1 MIELKRLKLINW
13 HNFENVTFDCARL
26 TYMIGVNAVGKTT
39 ILDAIR
45 YCLTTNRNFNALG
58 NKKSGRTLQGS
69 VHAKQRG
76 ENAYRRPG
84 RTVAYIGAEF
94 WDTVKRTNFVIAVR
108 VESEGPMQELHPGD
122 QTWYIS
128 EDGITLEKLPF
139 LDPRTGAPSAKED
152 FKPAVGRL
160 SYTRSPSEARDRICR
175 ALGIGRASSPLG
187 KKFNEVFQMGT
198 SMDEIPNFRE
208 FLYQY
213 ILPQPEL
220 DLEALQGDRVELENL
235 HAVLAEAQTRAAA
248 LEQIVAYGREAA
260 AKETDALVNRGAALL
275 ARAEADAG
283 EDASWQSHLDAGRRQ
298 LADLNAKYE
307 AAKNAE
313 AEARRAYLA
322 AHGAAGDSGAG
333 RALDALTEELAR
345 KKSALDAAAR
355 TRNGLETTADTITGL
370 LTQLNRSGFAVE
382 KELWPQRLTA
392 EHLPALTE
400 ALACIEKPL
409 EEQYFAARQ
418 AARTRNGLETTAD
431 TITGLLTQL
440 NRSGFAVEKELWPQ
454 RLTAEHL
461 PALTEAL
468 ACIEKPLEEQYFAAR
483 QASADLAK
491 EQEALRAELNAVS
504 GGKWVYPHG
513 DAATKVRDA
522 VNAELKSR
530 GMTADAKIFCEL
542 LTVADESWQDCV
554 EACLGDRRFDILVP
568 PAHYA
573 AAKSAFVALGDRVGP
588 ISLLDTPGIRKA
600 DRHAETAPADSLA
613 AQVTSEN
620 PLAAQYADTIL
631 RRIVCCDTPD
641 TLEHFPD
648 SATRDLLRHHPFRL
662 ERLRRPQR
670 YIGLD
675 ARRERADALEAQLAA
690 QADRCR
696 EAAQTEKTLKSA
708 YDQYQNV
715 LRGHAL
721 EQLAELW
728 ASRAALDAARADYA
742 AQEQK
747 LADCRENPMLQQLYR
762 EEEARE
768 AAWETARK
776 AVEQVG
782 GDIRVCEKQIASC
795 EAEQS
800 KAVETAAQ
808 SREAAEAFFAQH
820 PLLEPL
826 AQERKK
832 GLMTGG
838 RTARAAAQTAEK
850 AQTRLDDALR
860 VYLTSTLEPAQ
871 RDYNEHY
878 VCDYPLGLAGVEQY
892 RAQHDSLVRIDLE
905 RYAARLEQAQRDCKD
920 RFRKDILFRMKD
932 DIFNARRQFRELN
945 KVMEQLTYGE
955 EVYRFELEPSRDPQ
969 LAAFYQVIVD
979 KGNQQMTDGD
989 SLDNLAATADPV
1001 YERQVDA
1008 LMEKIMAD
1016 VDENTRARQ
1025 EGRTTSGAT
1034 LSDYVDYRTY
1044 LDYDIKV
1051 TNTVSGQQ
1059 AYLSRVSRD
1068 SSGGENQA
1076 PFYVAICASLLQ
1088 IYQKSE
1094 NSIRLVLLDEAF
1106 SKMTSD
1112 RIRPMME
1119 LFRRLQLQVLLISTV
1134 EKSTAIQPY
1143 CDITYSIVRHGDAN
1157 AIAPFY
1163 RAGTLADAPEKE
1175 TEYE

>member
-94 WDTVKRTNFVIAVR
+94 WDSVKRTNFVIAVR

-139 LDPRTGAPSAKED
+139 IDPRTGAPSTKED

-175 ALGIGRASSPLG
+175 ALGIGRAASPLG

-220 DLEALQGDRVELENL
+220 DLDALQGDRVELENL

-248 LEQIVAYGREAA
+248 LEQIVEYGREAS

-283 EDASWQSHLDAGRRQ
+283 EHEVWQGHLDAGRRQ
-298 LADLNAKYE
+298 MAELNAAYE
-307 AAKNAE
+307 TAKNAE
-313 AEARRAYLA
+313 AEARRSYLA
-322 AHGAAGDSGAG
+322 AHGAASASGEG
-333 RALDALTEELAR
+333 RALDAMTEELAR
-345 KKSALDAAAR
+345 KKSALDAASR
-355 TRNGLETTADTITGL
+355 KVSGLEQTADTVTNL
-370 LTQLNRSGFAVE
+370 LTVLNRSGFAVE
-382 KELWPQRLTA
+382 KALWPVSLTEDRLPDLTA
-392 EHLPALTE
+392 ALDK
-400 ALACIEKPL
+400 LEKPL

-418 AARTRNGLETTAD
+418 SA
-431 TITGLLTQL
+431 
-440 NRSGFAVEKELWPQ
+440 
-454 RLTAEHL
+454 
-461 PALTEAL
+461 
-468 ACIEKPLEEQYFAAR
+468 
-483 QASADLAK
+483 ADLARG
-491 EQEALRAELNAVS
+491 QEEKRAELDAVS

-530 GMTADAKIFCEL
+530 GMTPDAKIFCEL
-542 LTVADESWQDCV
+542 LSVADESWQDCV

-568 PAHYA
+568 PNHYA
-573 AAKSAFVALGDRVGP
+573 AAKSAFVALGERVGP
-588 ISLLDTPGIRKA
+588 ISLLDTPGIRSANRRA
-600 DRHAETAPADSLA
+600 DTPPADSLA
-613 AQVTSEN
+613 AQVESEN

-641 TLEHFPD
+641 TLENYPD

-662 ERLRRPQR
+662 ERLRKPQR

-675 ARRERADALEAQLAA
+675 ARRARAGVLEEELAA
-690 QADRCR
+690 LGERRR
-696 EAAQTEKTLKSA
+696 EAAQTEKQLKAA

-715 LRGHAL
+715 LRTHGL
-721 EQLAELW
+721 EQLAGLW
-728 ASRAALDAARADYA
+728 ASRAALDAAKADYT

-747 LADCRENPMLQQLYR
+747 LADCRENPLLQELYK

-768 AAWETARK
+768 AAWEAARK

-782 GDIRVCEKQIASC
+782 GDIRVCEKQLASC
-795 EAEQS
+795 EAEQT
-800 KAVETAAQ
+800 KAVETARQ
-808 SREAAEAFFAQH
+808 SAAAAEAFFGKY

-850 AQTRLDDALR
+850 AQTKLDDALQS
-860 VYLTSTLEPAQ
+860 YLSTTLEPAQ
-871 RDYNEHY
+871 KEYNERY

-892 RAQHDSLVRIDLE
+892 RAQHESLVRIDLE

-979 KGNQQMTDGD
+979 KGNQQMTDTD

-1001 YERQVDA
+1001 YERQVDE

-1025 EGRTTSGAT
+1025 EGRAT

-1163 RAGTLADAPEKE
+1163 RLTAPQDAPEKE
-1175 TEYE
+1175 TEDE

>member
-333 RALDALTEELAR
+333 RALDVLTEELAR
-345 KKSALDAAAR
+345 KKSALDATAR
-355 TRNGLETTADTITGL
+355 TRNSLEATADTITGL

-400 ALACIEKPL
+400 ALA
-409 EEQYFAARQ
+409 R
-418 AARTRNGLETTAD
+418 
-431 TITGLLTQL
+431 
-440 NRSGFAVEKELWPQ
+440 
-454 RLTAEHL
+454 
-461 PALTEAL
+461 
-468 ACIEKPLEEQYFAAR
+468 IEKPLEEQYFAAR

-491 EQEALRAELNAVS
+491 EQEGLRAELNAVS

-513 DAATKVRDA
+513 DAATRVRDA

-530 GMTADAKIFCEL
+530 GMQPDAKIFCEL
-542 LTVADESWQDCV
+542 LNVEDESWQDCV

-568 PAHYA
+568 PAHYE
-573 AAKSAFVALGDRVGP
+573 AAKSAFVALKDKVGP

-600 DRHAETAPADSLA
+600 NRRADKYGPDSLA
-613 AQVTSEN
+613 AQVSSEN
-620 PLAAQYADTIL
+620 PLAAQYAQTIL
-631 RRIVCCDTPD
+631 GRIVCCDTPD
-641 TLEHFPD
+641 TLEQHPD

-662 ERLRRPQR
+662 ERLRTPQR

-675 ARRERADALEAQLAA
+675 ARRARAGALAAELEALGESARA
-690 QADRCR
+690 
-696 EAAQTEKTLKSA
+696 AAQTEQNLKAA
-708 YDQYQNV
+708 YNQYQTL
-715 LRGHAL
+715 LRGTAL
-721 EQLAELW
+721 DELAALW
-728 ASRAALDAARADYA
+728 DARAALTA
-742 AQEQK
+742 AQNAVTEQEAK
-747 LADCRENPMLQQLYR
+747 LTECRENPLLQQLYK

-768 AAWETARK
+768 AAWEIARA
-776 AVEQVG
+776 AVEQAG
-782 GDIRVCEKQIASC
+782 GDIRVCQKQIASC
-795 EAEQS
+795 EAEQK
-800 KAVETAAQ
+800 KAGETAQQ
-808 SREAAEAFFAQH
+808 SADAARSFFAAH
-820 PLLEPL
+820 PLVEPL
-826 AQERKK
+826 A
-832 GLMTGG
+832 
-838 RTARAAAQTAEK
+838 RTRMLALAPADKPRAAAQAAEK
-850 AQTRLDDALR
+850 AQAKLDDALA
-860 VYLTSTLEPAQ
+860 VYLTGTLEPAQ
-871 RDYNEHY
+871 KAYNEHY
-878 VCDYPLGLAGVEQY
+878 VCDYPLGLAGLDQY
-892 RAQHDSLVRIDLE
+892 RAQHESLVRIDLE

-979 KGNQQMTDGD
+979 KGNQQMTEGD
-989 SLDNLAATADPV
+989 SLDNLAATADPA
-1001 YERQVDA
+1001 YERQVDE

-1025 EGRTTSGAT
+1025 EGRTGGVT

-1051 TNTVSGQQ
+1051 TNRVTGQQ

-1088 IYQKSE
+1088 IYEKSE

-1143 CDITYSIVRHGDAN
+1143 CDITYSIVRHGDTN
-1157 AIAPFY
+1157 AIAPFV
-1163 RAGTLADAPEKE
+1163 RLAAE
-1175 TEYE
+1175 

>member
-94 WDTVKRTNFVIAVR
+94 WDSVKRTNFVIAVR

-139 LDPRTGAPSAKED
+139 IDPRTGAPSTKED

-175 ALGIGRASSPLG
+175 ALGIGRAASPLG

-220 DLEALQGDRVELENL
+220 DLDALQGDRVELENL

-248 LEQIVAYGREAA
+248 LEQIVGYGREAS

-275 ARAEADAG
+275 TRAEADAG
-283 EDASWQSHLDAGRRQ
+283 EHEVWQGHLDAGRRQ
-298 LADLNAKYE
+298 MAELNAAYE
-307 AAKNAE
+307 TAKNAE
-313 AEARRAYLA
+313 AEARRSYLA
-322 AHGAAGDSGAG
+322 AHGAASASGEG
-333 RALDALTEELAR
+333 RALDAMTEELAR
-345 KKSALDAAAR
+345 KKSALDAASR
-355 TRNGLETTADTITGL
+355 KVSGLEQTADTVTNL
-370 LTQLNRSGFAVE
+370 LTVLNRSGFAVE
-382 KELWPQRLTA
+382 KALWPVSLTEGRLPDLTA
-392 EHLPALTE
+392 ALDK
-400 ALACIEKPL
+400 LEKPL

-418 AARTRNGLETTAD
+418 SA
-431 TITGLLTQL
+431 
-440 NRSGFAVEKELWPQ
+440 
-454 RLTAEHL
+454 
-461 PALTEAL
+461 
-468 ACIEKPLEEQYFAAR
+468 
-483 QASADLAK
+483 ADLARG
-491 EQEALRAELNAVS
+491 QEEKRAELDAVS

-530 GMTADAKIFCEL
+530 GMTPDAKIFCEL
-542 LTVADESWQDCV
+542 LSVADESWQDCV

-568 PAHYA
+568 PNHYA
-573 AAKSAFVALGDRVGP
+573 AAKSAFVALGERVGP
-588 ISLLDTPGIRKA
+588 ISLLDTPGIRSANRRA
-600 DRHAETAPADSLA
+600 DTPPADSLA
-613 AQVTSEN
+613 AQVESEN

-641 TLEHFPD
+641 TLENYPD

-662 ERLRRPQR
+662 ERLRKPQR

-675 ARRERADALEAQLAA
+675 ARRARAGVLEEELAA
-690 QADRCR
+690 LGERRR
-696 EAAQTEKTLKSA
+696 EAAQTEKQLKAA

-715 LRGHAL
+715 LRTHAL
-721 EQLAELW
+721 EQLAGLW
-728 ASRAALDAARADYA
+728 ASRAALDAAKADYT

-747 LADCRENPMLQQLYR
+747 LADCRENPLLQELYK

-768 AAWETARK
+768 AAWEAARK

-782 GDIRVCEKQIASC
+782 GDIRVCEKQLASC
-795 EAEQS
+795 EAEQT
-800 KAVETAAQ
+800 KAVETARQ
-808 SREAAEAFFAQH
+808 SAAAAEAFFGKY

-850 AQTRLDDALR
+850 AQTKLDDALQS
-860 VYLTSTLEPAQ
+860 YLSTTLEPAQ
-871 RDYNEHY
+871 KEYNERY

-892 RAQHDSLVRIDLE
+892 RAQHESLVRIDLE

-1001 YERQVDA
+1001 YERQVDE

-1025 EGRTTSGAT
+1025 EGRAT

-1163 RAGTLADAPEKE
+1163 RLTAPQDAPEKE
-1175 TEYE
+1175 TEDE

>member
-94 WDTVKRTNFVIAVR
+94 WDSVKRTHFVIAVR

-128 EDGITLEKLPF
+128 EDGCTLEQLPF
-139 LDPRTGAPSAKED
+139 IDPRTGAPSSKEN

-160 SYTRSPSEARDRICR
+160 SYTRSPGEARDRICR
-175 ALGIGRASSPLG
+175 ALGIGRAASPLG

-248 LEQIVAYGREAA
+248 LEQIVDYGREAA
-260 AKETDALVNRGAALL
+260 QKETEALVNRGTALL
-275 ARAEADAG
+275 ARAE
-283 EDASWQSHLDAGRRQ
+283 
-298 LADLNAKYE
+298 E
-307 AAKNAE
+307 AAAGTSTWQEHLAAGKRQHEELTARYAAAKDAE
-313 AEARRAYLA
+313 AEARRAYLSAHSA
-322 AHGAAGDSGAG
+322 AASGEG
-333 RALDALTEELAR
+333 RALDALSEELAR
-345 KKSALDAAAR
+345 KKTALDKAGRDASRSEAAAG
-355 TRNGLETTADTITGL
+355 NVQSL
-370 LTQLNRSGFAVE
+370 LQSLQRSGFTVE
-382 KELWPQRLTA
+382 RSLWPASLTA
-392 EHLPALTE
+392 ETLPQLQS
-400 ALACIEKPL
+400 ALAGLEKPL

-418 AARTRNGLETTAD
+418 SAD
-431 TITGLLTQL
+431 T
-440 NRSGFAVEKELWPQ
+440 
-454 RLTAEHL
+454 LTAEVQ
-461 PALTEAL
+461 
-468 ACIEKPLEEQYFAAR
+468 EKQ
-483 QASADLAK
+483 
-491 EQEALRAELNAVS
+491 AELASVS
-504 GGKWVYPHG
+504 GGRWVYPHG
-513 DAATKVRDA
+513 DAATRVRDA

-530 GMTADAKIFCEL
+530 GMTPDAKIFCEL
-542 LTVADESWQDCV
+542 LSVEDESWQDCV

-568 PAHYA
+568 PAHYE
-573 AAKSAFVALGDRVGP
+573 AAKSAFVALKDKVGP

-600 DRHAETAPADSLA
+600 NRRADKYGPDSLA
-613 AQVTSEN
+613 AQVSSEN
-620 PLAAQYADTIL
+620 PLAAQYAQTIL
-631 RRIVCCDTPD
+631 GRIVCCDTPD

-768 AAWETARK
+768 AAWESARK

-795 EAEQS
+795 EAEQG

-860 VYLTSTLEPAQ
+860 SYLTSTLEPAQ

>member
-94 WDTVKRTNFVIAVR
+94 WDSVKRTHFVIAVR

-128 EDGITLEKLPF
+128 EDGCTLEQLPF
-139 LDPRTGAPSAKED
+139 IDPRTGAPSSKEN

-160 SYTRSPSEARDRICR
+160 SYTRSPGEARDRICR
-175 ALGIGRASSPLG
+175 ALGIGRAASPLG

-248 LEQIVAYGREAA
+248 LEQIVDYGREAA
-260 AKETDALVNRGAALL
+260 QKETEALVNRGTALL
-275 ARAEADAG
+275 ARAE
-283 EDASWQSHLDAGRRQ
+283 
-298 LADLNAKYE
+298 E
-307 AAKNAE
+307 AAAGTNTWQEHLAAGKRQHEELTARYAAAKDAE
-313 AEARRAYLA
+313 AEARRAYLSAHSA
-322 AHGAAGDSGAG
+322 AASGEG
-333 RALDALTEELAR
+333 RALDALSEELAR
-345 KKSALDAAAR
+345 KKTALDKAGRDASRSETAA
-355 TRNGLETTADTITGL
+355 GKVQIL
-370 LTQLNRSGFAVE
+370 LQSLQRSGFAVE
-382 KELWPQRLTA
+382 KSLWPASLTA
-392 EHLPALTE
+392 ETLPQLQS
-400 ALACIEKPL
+400 ALAGLEKPL

-418 AARTRNGLETTAD
+418 SAD
-431 TITGLLTQL
+431 
-440 NRSGFAVEKELWPQ
+440 A
-454 RLTAEHL
+454 LTAEVQ
-461 PALTEAL
+461 
-468 ACIEKPLEEQYFAAR
+468 EKQ
-483 QASADLAK
+483 
-491 EQEALRAELNAVS
+491 AELASVS
-504 GGKWVYPHG
+504 GGRWVYPHG
-513 DAATKVRDA
+513 DAATRVRDA

-530 GMTADAKIFCEL
+530 GMTPDAKIFCEL
-542 LTVADESWQDCV
+542 LSVEDESWQDCV

-573 AAKSAFVALGDRVGP
+573 AAKSAFVALRDKVGP
-588 ISLLDTPGIRKA
+588 ISLLDTPSIRTANRKA
-600 DRHAETAPADSLA
+600 DSVPADSLA
-613 AQVTSEN
+613 AQVRSEN

-641 TLEHFPD
+641 TLENYPD

-662 ERLRRPQR
+662 ERLRTPQR
-670 YIGLD
+670 YIGLE
-675 ARRERADALEAQLAA
+675 ARRARAGALAGEMNALAEEVRAAA
-690 QADRCR
+690 QA
-696 EAAQTEKTLKSA
+696 EQNLKAAYS
-708 YDQYQNV
+708 QYQTL
-715 LRGHAL
+715 LRGTTLEELAAL
-721 EQLAELW
+721 WDA
-728 ASRAALDAARADYA
+728 RAALTAARAAVDEQA
-742 AQEQK
+742 AK
-747 LADCRENPMLQQLYR
+747 LAECRENPLLQQLYK
-762 EEEARE
+762 EEEVRE
-768 AAWETARK
+768 AAWEAART
-776 AVEQVG
+776 AVEQTG
-782 GDIRVCEKQIASC
+782 GDLRVCEKQISSC
-795 EAEQS
+795 ETEQQ
-800 KAVETAAQ
+800 KAVDTAEKSAQ
-808 SREAAEAFFAQH
+808 AAESFFAAH
-820 PLLEPL
+820 PLVEPL
-826 AQERKK
+826 SRSRQQA
-832 GLMTGG
+832 LTGPDKSP
-838 RTARAAAQTAEK
+838 RAAAQAAEK
-850 AQTRLDDALR
+850 AQAKLDDALT
-860 VYLTSTLEPAQ
+860 VYLNSTLEPAQ
-871 RDYNEHY
+871 RAYNQRY
-878 VCDYPLGLAGVEQY
+878 VCDYPLGLAGLEQY
-892 RAQHDSLVRIDLE
+892 RAQHESLVRIDLE

-955 EVYRFELEPSRDPQ
+955 EVYRFELGPSRDPQ

-989 SLDNLAATADPV
+989 SLDNLAATADPL
-1001 YERQVDA
+1001 YERQVDE

-1025 EGRTTSGAT
+1025 EGRRPEGVA

-1059 AYLSRVSRD
+1059 ASLSRVSRD

-1119 LFRRLQLQVLLISTV
+1119 LFRRMQLQVLLISTV

-1143 CDITYSIVRHGDAN
+1143 CDITYSIVRHGDVN

-1163 RAGTLADAPEKE
+1163 RLNASEEIGS
-1175 TEYE
+1175 

>member
-84 RTVAYIGAEF
+84 RTVAYIGIEF
-94 WDTVKRTNFVIAVR
+94 RDTVKRCPFVIAVR

-122 QTWYIS
+122 QTWYLS
-128 EDGITLEKLPF
+128 EDGCTLEQLPF
-139 LDPRTGAPSAKED
+139 IDPRTGAPSAKED

-160 SYTRSPSEARDRICR
+160 SYTRSPGEARDRICR

-248 LEQIVAYGREAA
+248 LENIVNAGREAA
-260 AKETDALVNRGAALL
+260 EKEMAALVNRGAALL
-275 ARAEADAG
+275 ARVAADAG
-283 EDASWQSHLDAGRRQ
+283 EDAAWQSHQEAGQ
-298 LADLNAKYE
+298 SHLEGLNAQYE

-322 AHGAAGDSGAG
+322 AHSAACASGEGA
-333 RALDALTEELAR
+333 ALDAMTEELAK
-345 KKSALDAAAR
+345 KKSALDAANR
-355 TRNGLETTADTITGL
+355 RRADTEAAAGKITAL
-370 LTQLNRSGFAVE
+370 LQALARSGLTVE
-382 KELWPQRLTA
+382 KTLWPGAVTA
-392 EHLPALTE
+392 ETLPGLTE
-400 ALACIEKPL
+400 ALAALEKPL
-409 EEQYFAARQ
+409 EEQY
-418 AARTRNGLETTAD
+418 L
-431 TITGLLTQL
+431 
-440 NRSGFAVEKELWPQ
+440 
-454 RLTAEHL
+454 
-461 PALTEAL
+461 
-468 ACIEKPLEEQYFAAR
+468 AAR
-483 QASADLAK
+483 QASADLRR
-491 EQEALRAELNAVS
+491 EQSGKRAELDAVS

-513 DAATKVRDA
+513 DAATRVRDA
-522 VNAELKSR
+522 VNAELQSR
-530 GMTADAKIFCEL
+530 GMTPDAKIFCEL
-542 LTVADESWQDCV
+542 LAVADESWQDCV

-573 AAKSAFVALGDRVGP
+573 AAKSAFVALKEKVGP

-600 DRHAETAPADSLA
+600 NRSTATTPADSLA

-641 TLEHFPD
+641 TLEHYPD

-662 ERLRRPQR
+662 ERLRTPQR

-675 ARRERADALEAQLAA
+675 ARRTRAEALKAELEALAERTRT
-690 QADRCR
+690 AD
-696 EAAQTEKTLKSA
+696 QTEKTLKAA
-708 YDQYQNV
+708 YDQYQSA
-715 LRGHAL
+715 LRGKTL
-721 EQLAELW
+721 EEL
-728 ASRAALDAARADYA
+728 AALWESAAAAEA
-742 AQEQK
+742 AQAAYTAQAQQ
-747 LADCRENPMLQQLYR
+747 LADCRENPMLQELYR

-768 AAWETARK
+768 KAWDAARA

-782 GDIRVCEKQIASC
+782 GDIRVCQKQLASC
-795 EAEQS
+795 EAERK
-800 KAVETAAQ
+800 KAVETAKA
-808 SREAAEAFFAQH
+808 SAEAAEHFFAAY

-826 AQERKK
+826 ARERWEQLTKADPQNA
-832 GLMTGG
+832 
-838 RTARAAAQTAEK
+838 RTPRAAVQAAEK
-850 AQTRLDDALR
+850 AQAKLDESLQLF
-860 VYLTSTLEPAQ
+860 LTGTLEPAQ
-871 RDYNEHY
+871 KAYNERY
-878 VCDYPLGLAGVEQY
+878 VCDYPLGLSGVEQY
-892 RAQHDSLVRIDLE
+892 RAQYDSLVRIDLE

-979 KGNQQMTDGD
+979 KGNQQMTEGD
-989 SLDNLAATADPV
+989 SLDNLAATADPA
-1001 YERQVDA
+1001 YERQVDE

-1025 EGRTTSGAT
+1025 EGRTAAGAT

-1051 TNTVSGQQ
+1051 TNQVTGQQ

-1163 RAGTLADAPEKE
+1163 RLTPPVELADAEKE
-1175 TEYE
+1175 NDHE